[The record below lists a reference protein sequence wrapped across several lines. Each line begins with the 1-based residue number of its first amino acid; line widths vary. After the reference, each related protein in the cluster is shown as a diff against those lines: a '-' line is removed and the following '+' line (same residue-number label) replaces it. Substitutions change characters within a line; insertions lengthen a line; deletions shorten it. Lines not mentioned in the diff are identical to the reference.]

1 MQILNLNQGSEDW
14 KNFRLTHF
22 GASEAAA
29 MLGLSKHVTR
39 NQLLELKAIG
49 NSKEYSDWYQKNI
62 FDRGH
67 EVEALVR
74 EIIET
79 EYGAELFPATFSQ
92 DTGSISAS
100 VDGIT
105 LDESLVLECKQWNAD
120 LVQYIKSNNTLP
132 NTHMPQCQQILL
144 VTGADK
150 LLFVCSDGTKEN
162 WCEIEV
168 YPDQS
173 WFDRI
178 ISGWSQ
184 FEKDLKTFVKKE
196 VNEKPEPEAIMQL
209 PALSIQIRGEVTVS
223 NLPEFKEAA
232 ETFISN
238 INTNLQTDED
248 FVKAEATIKFCDEVE
263 KKIESAKAAAI
274 GQTQSIDQL
283 MRTMDFIEESIRSKR
298 LTLTK
303 LVKTQKDKIKLEAIN
318 NGLKKCIAHT
328 HEIHSEF
335 TSIDFSK
342 LSQSIFSIVNFE
354 TACKNKRTID
364 SLHNAV
370 DTEVASIKIKLD
382 ELARVVRKNL
392 TYLPEDLSIFRDL
405 QSIITKPEEDFKLLV
420 ESRLA
425 EQKRKEEEAA
435 IRAAEELKA
444 VEERGISQALAVQE
458 RERIAKEL
466 EQLRIAEASER
477 MKQIKEAETKRIE
490 SLPTE
495 IKSVISDEEK
505 QAKEIIKSINEEMI
519 EVPKQRWFELIE
531 IERMYFELVDSM
543 KESKTA

>member
-1 MQILNLNQGSEDW
+1 METHALAQGTELWHEFRKHHYGSSE
-14 KNFRLTHF
+14 T
-22 GASEAAA
+22 AA
-29 MLGLSKHVTR
+29 MLGISPFLTR
-39 NQLLELKAIG
+39 NDLLLYKKTG
-49 NSKEYSDWYQKNI
+49 KSKEYSDWVQANI
-62 FDRGH
+62 LDYGH
-67 EVEALVR
+67 GVEASARAIIEVELD
-74 EIIET
+74 E
-79 EYGAELFPATFSQ
+79 ELYPVTCS
-92 DTGSISAS
+92 DGNLSAS
-100 VDGIT
+100 CDGLT
-105 LDESLVLECKQWNAD
+105 LDGHVAFEHKQWSESLVN
-120 LVQYIKSNNTLP
+120 YIIDNQSLP
-132 NTHMPQCQQILL
+132 DSHMPQCQQILL
-144 VTGADK
+144 VTGAK
-150 LLFVCSDGTKEN
+150 RVIFVCSDGTKEN